1 MKKISKK
8 TKVIIG
14 IITALVV
21 LAAVIAIIVFGGNG
35 KNDNASKEENTG
47 EVEIESKAEDKGEN
61 ETENKGENE
70 TENKVEDEVEIIGDV
85 VKHQYGIVYDD
96 KSYTYTCRWEAE
108 YNIKG
113 ELVKKTYYDSTGYRK
128 IETYEKDEL
137 EKTTTVIYEVVD
149 KNGALIQTFNVNPHW
164 ETEYE
169 DINNVEVV
177 STYYEDYERKG
188 AKYEILKME
197 PFGGEA
203 ILYNGEL
210 YVDLSGVLKQEN
222 KEVLDTLKLLYGE
235 NVMDK
240 ISKTIENCATY
251 EIDGLG
257 KIKAIKV
264 ETIVNVRQ
272 IANNVGHDIDDMTK
286 NGIIIIRN
294 DYYEEFIPFSYLIE
308 GLKESMPLTMGYEKY
323 YGVINYEYNGNKVS
337 FLIEEDG
344 NMLSTGR
351 LTQSSLVGL
360 EKGTGFLT
368 SNINRIDVYRHD
380 LEGEVSC
387 IQTIIYDENG
397 NIKENIE
404 RNTNEISAIP
414 VIKKENIKETKYDP
428 YNRVVKEI
436 YESGNYVEYTYSG
449 NYKSGQYIEQYY
461 DLNADLLLSVYET
474 YVDNKLTEKEISV
487 GAWEDYNVYVYKY
500 TYFKD
505 DIAKDYSSIQ
515 LRILKEAFLY
525 EGEVY
530 VEICDGLGEAEWLED
545 DIITFYDEEE
555 GEKIFKEIVKAYKN
569 SKDYELGSAGIH
581 KAIKLDVDNVRAIYK
596 FGSGQE
602 YSENAGI
609 IMLHND
615 NTVSIAYDLDIAQ
628 GKSEVTKL
636 DLKDIVDVFWFN
648 MGNADKYFVN
658 SKGEMLDTYKYIHA
672 YFEK

>member
-21 LAAVIAIIVFGGNG
+21 LAAVIAIIVFGANG

-47 EVEIESKAEDKGEN
+47 EVETESKAEDKGEN

-149 KNGALIQTFNVNPHW
+149 KNGALIQTFNVNPFW
-164 ETEYE
+164 EADYE
-169 DINNVEVV
+169 DINNVEVL
-177 STYYEDYERKG
+177 STYYEDYELKG
-188 AKYEILKME
+188 AKYEILKIE
-197 PFGGEA
+197 PFGGDA
-203 ILYNGEL
+203 ILYNGEV
-210 YVDLSGVLKQEN
+210 YVDLSGVLKQDN
-222 KEVLDTLKLLYGE
+222 KEVLDALKLIYGE

-251 EIDGLG
+251 EIEGLG

-264 ETIVNVRQ
+264 ETLFSVRQ

-294 DYYEEFIPFSYLIE
+294 DDYEEFIPFSYLIE
-308 GLKESMPLTMGYEKY
+308 GLTESMSLNMGYEKY
-323 YGVINYEYNGNKVS
+323 YGVVNYEHNGNKMS

-344 NMLSTGR
+344 NMLSTGI

-360 EKGTGFLT
+360 EKDAEFLT
-368 SNINRIDVYRHD
+368 SNKNRVDVYRHD
-380 LEGEVSC
+380 LEGKVSC

-404 RNTNEISAIP
+404 RNTDEIADIP
-414 VIKKENIKETKYDP
+414 VTKKEKVKETKYDAF
-428 YNRVVKEI
+428 NRVVKEI
-436 YESGNYVEYTYSG
+436 YESGNYVEYTYFG
-449 NYKSGQYIEQYY
+449 NYNSGQYTEQYY
-461 DLNADLLLSVYET
+461 DLNGNLLLSIYET
-474 YVDNKLTEKEISV
+474 YIDNKLTEKEISV
-487 GAWEDYNVYVYKY
+487 GAWEDYNMYVFKY

-505 DIAKDYSSIQ
+505 DTAKDYSSME
-515 LRILKEAFLY
+515 LKILKEAFLY
-525 EGEVY
+525 KGEVY
-530 VEICDGLGEAEWLED
+530 VEICDGLSELGELKD
-545 DIITFYDEEE
+545 DIIMFYEED
-555 GEKIFKEIVKAYKN
+555 GEKIFQEVFNTYKN
-569 SKDYELGSAGIH
+569 SKEYELGSAGKH
-581 KAIKLDVDNVRAIYK
+581 KAIKLDVDNVRAIYD
-596 FGSGQE
+596 FGDGQV
-602 YSENAGI
+602 YTENAGI
-609 IMLHND
+609 IMIHND
-615 NTVSIAYDLDIAQ
+615 NTVSIANDLDIAQ
-628 GKSEVTKL
+628 GKTGVTKL

-648 MGNADKYFVN
+648 MGNADQYFVN
-658 SKGEMLDTYKYIHA
+658 SDGEMIQRIR
-672 YFEK
+672 E

>member
-47 EVEIESKAEDKGEN
+47 EVETESKAED
-61 ETENKGENE
+61 KGENE

-113 ELVKKTYYDSTGYRK
+113 ELVKKTYYDSTKYRK
-128 IETYEKDEL
+128 VETYKKDELTNTTIVTYEIVDEFDDVIETYN
-137 EKTTTVIYEVVD
+137 T
-149 KNGALIQTFNVNPHW
+149 NPFW
-164 ETEYE
+164 EADYE
-169 DINNVEVV
+169 DINDVEVLN
-177 STYYEDYERKG
+177 TYYEDYELAG

-235 NVMDK
+235 DVMDK

-251 EIDGLG
+251 EIEGLG

-294 DYYEEFIPFSYLIE
+294 DDYEEFIPFSYLIE
-308 GLKESMPLTMGYEKY
+308 GLTESMPLTRGYEKY
-323 YGVINYEYNGNKVS
+323 YGVVNYEHNGNKIS

-344 NMLSTGR
+344 NMLSTGI

-360 EKGTGFLT
+360 EKNAEFLT
-368 SNINRIDVYRHD
+368 SNINRVDVYRHD
-380 LEGEVSC
+380 LEGKVSC

-397 NIKENIE
+397 DIKENIE
-404 RNTNEISAIP
+404 RNSNEISTIP
-414 VIKKENIKETKYDP
+414 VIKKEKVKETKYDP
-428 YNRVVKEI
+428 YNRVVKEV
-436 YESGNYVEYTYSG
+436 YESGNYVEYTYFD
-449 NYKSGQYIEQYY
+449 NYNSGQYTEQYY
-461 DLNADLLLSVYET
+461 DLNGNPLLSIYET
-474 YVDNKLTEKEISV
+474 YIDNKLAEKEISV

-505 DIAKDYSSIQ
+505 DTAKDYSSID
-515 LRILKEAFLY
+515 LRILNEAFLY
-525 EGEVY
+525 KGEVY
-530 VEICDGLGEAEWLED
+530 VEICDGLYELGLLED
-545 DIITFYDEEE
+545 DIIMFYEED
-555 GEKIFKEIVKAYKN
+555 GEKIFKEVVNAYKN
-569 SKDYELGSAGIH
+569 SKEYELGSAGKY